1 MNEAVVVEMM
11 RVLNEVNEKLDAGK
25 LALEE
30 HMRVEEHD
38 LQLLHDKIGAL
49 HMAFP
54 NGDLAGHVAYHMDII
69 QIMAD
74 RKEFWKKMRYEVSK
88 YGLIGLV
95 GWLVVLLWNGVLHGP
110 VK

>member
-1 MNEAVVVEMM
+1 MNEAVIVEMM

-38 LQLLHDKIGAL
+38 LQSLHDKIGAL

-54 NGDLAGHVAYHMDII
+54 NGDLVGHQLYHASLIDRNKWVTR
-69 QIMAD
+69 MAKD
-74 RKEFWKKMRYEVSK
+74 AVEKLAQ
-88 YGLIGLV
+88 YGLIGFV
-95 GWLVVLLWNGVLHGP
+95 IWLGYQAWTGFLAGP
-110 VK
+110 K